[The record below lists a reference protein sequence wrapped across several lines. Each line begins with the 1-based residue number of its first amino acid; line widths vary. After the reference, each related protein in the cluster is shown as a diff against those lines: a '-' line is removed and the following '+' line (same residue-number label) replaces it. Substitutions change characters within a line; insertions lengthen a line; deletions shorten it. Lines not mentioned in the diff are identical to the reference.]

1 MRLYVLIVSVFFFFI
16 SCKNESVKKEVQRVA
31 IEFRYEADISLL
43 RYEEVI
49 TKIQLELAQTDYQKE
64 TGLMHRKSLQPNQG
78 MLFVYENERPRPG
91 FYMKNTHIA
100 LDLIYLNASFEVVDV
115 FKNAEPFNET
125 TIPSIA
131 PAMYVLEVNAGFVDE
146 FDVVLGNR
154 FAFAKLK

>member
-1 MRLYVLIVSVFFFFI
+1 MRPFVFTFIVFFIFI
-16 SCKNESVKKEVQRVA
+16 SCENEAPQRQVQRVA
-31 IEFRYEADISLL
+31 IEFRHEADISLL
-43 RYEEVI
+43 KNEEVI

-100 LDLIYLNASFEVVDV
+100 LDLIYLNASFEVVDM
-115 FKNAEPFNET
+115 FKNAQPFDET
-125 TIPSIA
+125 TIPSVA

-146 FDVVLGNR
+146 FDVELGNR
-154 FAFAKLK
+154 FALAKLE